1 MKTPTFALAALLLAI
16 PTTQPPESVG
26 DDPRVADALNL
37 LDVWFDAQQQYRNIP
52 GISAA
57 VVYDQ
62 ELLWSRG
69 FGYADVERRIEA
81 TPKTMYSICSISK
94 LFTSIGVM
102 QLRDQ
107 GHLRLDDPVGD
118 HLSWFNIEDTYPDA
132 PPVTIQGL
140 LTHSSGLPRESDYP
154 YWKPPFAFPTH
165 DQIVQR
171 ISQQQELYPADRIF

>member
-1 MKTPTFALAALLLAI
+1 METPAFALAALLLAI

-26 DDPRVADALNL
+26 DDPRVVDALNL
-37 LDVWFDAQQQYRNIP
+37 LDVWFDAQQQYGNIP

-69 FGYADVERRIEA
+69 FGYADVERGIEA

-102 QLRDQ
+102 QLRDL
-107 GHLRLDDPVGD
+107 GHLRLDDPVFGAVV
-118 HLSWFNIEDTYPDA
+118 NGEARAYPWRQMANHELAND
-132 PPVTIQGL
+132 VIQGR
-140 LTHSSGLPRESDYP
+140 PVAVV
-154 YWKPPFAFPTH
+154 F
-165 DQIVQR
+165 
-171 ISQQQELYPADRIF
+171 